1 MRAEDRARRG
11 SQREHR
17 FNIASVSKMFTAT
30 TVLSL
35 VDEGKLSLE
44 DTLDKWLPASVV
56 TNIANG
62 KDITI
67 GQLLNH
73 TSGIPDYFIEL
84 KLSSAT

>member
-1 MRAEDRARRG
+1 VQKIAQGAAPKG
-11 SQREHR
+11 S
-17 FNIASVSKMFTAT
+17 IALTLASVSKMFTAT

-35 VDEGKLSLE
+35 VDESKLSLE

-56 TNIANG
+56 TNIANR

-67 GQLLNH
+67 RQLLNH